1 MNKLQIYRGS
11 SPIQTGGI
19 PVKIQVQVGSSVTL
33 APGLDSLHS
42 CHLQHGGWLEQSTSD
57 PNGDRNA
64 PLIMFCF
71 IFRMFTALCTLTL
84 IKVFLWKFSNA
95 RKILPMMESLG
106 KVIKSF
112 LIGRIKE
119 TEPSMTHLYNQSGK
133 ALLYQN
139 AVFLRNS
146 NESNYSESSL
156 TTLQS

>member
-1 MNKLQIYRGS
+1 MMNELQIYRGS

-42 CHLQHGGWLEQSTSD
+42 CHLQHGGWSSSD

-64 PLIMFCF
+64 LLIMFCF

-95 RKILPMMESLG
+95 LKILPMMESLG
-106 KVIKSF
+106 KVA
-112 LIGRIKE
+112 
-119 TEPSMTHLYNQSGK
+119 EPRL
-133 ALLYQN
+133 
-139 AVFLRNS
+139 
-146 NESNYSESSL
+146 
-156 TTLQS
+156 